1 MFTWRIKMLKK
12 VLSLIRSNKLLKWV
26 LSIIPCAIYS
36 RCIKK
41 KSINNSVILLEAQH
55 GGEISGNI
63 FYILK
68 ELTSDKDFASY
79 KIYLSYKATSKEK
92 IKNILDTYGIKN
104 VSLISVFSPKY
115 MEIVATA
122 KYLFNDNTFLPFF
135 TKREEQVYLN
145 TWHGTPLKTLGKGI
159 KNAMHNIGNTQK
171 NFVAA
176 NYLLYPNTYTM
187 EHMIEDYMLEN
198 LAKGKC
204 VLSGYPRNT
213 VFFDTQRREELRKNF
228 GGENKRIYAYMP
240 TWRGAIGDIS
250 KDANAQM
257 TDYLKEIDKLLTDE
271 EILYV
276 NLHPIAVKNVEF
288 GGFKHIKKFPNNLET
303 YDFLN
308 CTDCLITDYSSVF
321 YDYAV
326 TRNKCVLF
334 TYDAEEY
341 FADRG
346 VYKSIDELPF
356 PQVKTVEELIK
367 EIRCEK
373 QYDDSDFIN
382 EYCFYDCA
390 DATKNILKLV
400 FNSTESPKTVLKE
413 IPCNNKNN
421 ILIHAGNLD
430 QNGVTASLYNL
441 LKNINP
447 DENNYYICF
456 PTGKA
461 KDHQS
466 TIADLPKG
474 IGYFPMHDKMNL
486 SLIKNVFW
494 YTFLATCFI
503 KKDFMK
509 IDFIEKLLKNEW
521 KYEITRLF
529 GGAKFDHVIQF
540 TGYGPKMILFFA
552 NFPCKKTIYVHSDM
566 RKEIETRGNQR
577 EDILKFAYK
586 NYDNVALVTEDIFE
600 PISTFVDNT
609 DNFKI
614 AHNVIAFEQIKTRG
628 MQEIAFDEGVTQS
641 NKTLDEVKEIL
652 NSDAKKIISVGR
664 FSPEKDHKRMVDA
677 FNKVWNENKSS
688 YFIIIGGNQFNNHYN
703 ILKDYIKT
711 LSCGDNIVLILSMKN
726 PLPIVKSCDGFI
738 LASHY
743 EGFGLVLAEAD
754 ILGLPVV
761 STDIVGP
768 RTFMNKNNGTLVEN
782 TAEGVEKGFRL
793 LLEGKVPMLTTDYK
807 KYNENAVNE
816 FMALLQ

>member
-1 MFTWRIKMLKK
+1 MLKK
-12 VLSLIRSNKLLKWV
+12 VLSLIKSNKILKWA

-41 KSINNSVILLEAQH
+41 KAINNKVMLLEAQH

-68 ELTSDKDFASY
+68 ELTSNEDYASY
-79 KIYLSYKATSKEK
+79 KIYLSCKATSKEK
-92 IKNILDTYGIKN
+92 IKNILDSYGIKN
-104 VSLISVFSPKY
+104 VSLVIVLSPQY
-115 MEIVATA
+115 MKIVATA

-135 TKREEQVYLN
+135 TKREEQIYLN

-176 NYLLYPNTYTM
+176 DFLLYPNTYTM
-187 EHMIEDYMLEN
+187 EHMIEDYMLKN

-213 VFFDTQRREELRKNF
+213 IFFDTERREDVRKSF
-228 GGENKRIYAYMP
+228 GMENKRVYAYMP
-240 TWRGAIGDIS
+240 TWRGAIGNIS
-250 KDANAQM
+250 KDANLQM
-257 TDYLKEIDKLLTDE
+257 TDYLNEIDSLLTED

-276 NLHPIAVKNVEF
+276 NLHPIAVKNIDF
-288 GGFKHIKKFPNNLET
+288 GGFKHIKKFPQNLET

-326 TRNKCVLF
+326 TRKKCVLF

-356 PQVKTVEELIK
+356 PQVKTVDELIK
-367 EIRCEK
+367 EIRSEK
-373 QYDDSDFIN
+373 QYDDTDFIN

-390 DATKNILKLV
+390 NATENILNLV
-400 FNSTESPKTVLKE
+400 FKSTPSEKTVLKE
-413 IPCNNKNN
+413 IPCNNKKN

-430 QNGVTASLYNL
+430 QNGVTTSLYNL
-441 LKNINP
+441 LKSIDP
-447 DENNYYICF
+447 KENNYFICF

-466 TIADLPKG
+466 TIADLPDG

-486 SLIKNVFW
+486 GLIKNVFW
-494 YTFLATCFI
+494 YTFLATCFV
-503 KKDFMK
+503 KKNFMK
-509 IDFIEKLLKNEW
+509 IDFIAKLLENEW
-521 KYEITRLF
+521 QYEITRLF
-529 GGAKFDHVIQF
+529 GGARFDHAIQF

-577 EDILKFAYK
+577 EDVLKYAYK
-586 NYDNVALVTEDIFE
+586 KYDNVALVTEDIFE
-600 PISTFVDNT
+600 PISTFVNNT

-628 MQEIAFDEGVTQS
+628 DGEICFDEGVTQS

-677 FNKVWNENKSS
+677 FNKVWSENKNS

-703 ILKDYIKT
+703 ILRDYVKN
-711 LSCGDNIVLILSMKN
+711 LPCADNIVLILSMKN

-782 TAEGVEKGFRL
+782 SSEGVEKGFRL
-793 LLEGKVPMLTTDYK
+793 LLEGKVPMLATDYK
-807 KYNENAVNE
+807 EYNETAVSE
-816 FMALLQ
+816 FLALLQ